1 MNYQGKVQFNAPPAA
16 VWGVV
21 LDVDQFA
28 ACMPGVQDLVKID
41 DRTFEGGMSAKVGP
55 VSGEFRFRAQI
66 VDAEEPVSLRA
77 EVEGTDSLTKST
89 MTSEISM
96 ALAAL
101 REGETQLDYN
111 AEVKIKGRL
120 GIVGDMVLRAT
131 GAQVIGVFFERLR
144 ERVEAPPA

>member
-1 MNYQGKVQFNAPPAA
+1 MKYQGKVEFNAPPAA

-55 VSGEFRFRAQI
+55 VSGDFSFRAQI
-66 VDAEEPVSLRA
+66 VDAEEPVRLRA

-111 AEVKIKGRL
+111 AEVRIKGRL

-131 GAQVIGVFFERLR
+131 GAQVIDVFFQRLR
-144 ERVEAPPA
+144 ERVEAPPV